1 MKGAGEQQSG
11 SPITD
16 AALPA
21 LFMEQKLVFR
31 LVMMHGRGACNPRS
45 RCTLKSPRH
54 KPEQQQPSGQ
64 STVYNSAIC
73 LYLFLIK
80 VLQ

>member
-21 LFMEQKLVFR
+21 LLY
-31 LVMMHGRGACNPRS
+31 GAKACFQISDDARERS
-45 RCTLKSPRH
+45 LQPKSPPTPRH
-54 KPEQQQPSGQ
+54 KAEQKQPGGQ

-73 LYLFLIK
+73 LYLFF
-80 VLQ
+80 

>member
-21 LFMEQKLVFR
+21 LLY
-31 LVMMHGRGACNPRS
+31 GAKACFQISDDARERS
-45 RCTLKSPRH
+45 LQPKFPSPPPRH
-54 KPEQQQPSGQ
+54 KAEQQQPGGQ

-73 LYLFLIK
+73 LYLFF
-80 VLQ
+80 